1 MVVQLIVESFDEWG
15 EQDNEEKLT
24 KGRMM
29 RIDKEKQTHQL
40 NRWTF
45 PLSNGSATN
54 GLKTN
59 GLQTNGLQTN
69 GLQTNGLQTNG
80 LQKYSL

>member
-1 MVVQLIVESFDEWG
+1 
-15 EQDNEEKLT
+15 
-24 KGRMM
+24 MM

-69 GLQTNGLQTNG
+69 GQHTKGPMTTFVPDTAELRLNYFL
-80 LQKYSL
+80 SI